1 MKRIS
6 VTLMLLVAVICAM
19 AQEHLLFKG
28 IPIEGSMTTFCQKLE
43 DKGFVS
49 VGSDNDVMMFRGDFT
64 GREANVNV
72 IATDKG
78 KNVFSV
84 VVFFEPSGE
93 WNTLVNTYNY
103 YKNLYTRK
111 YGDPEHSEE
120 SNPAYSNTNTSLMLE
135 VFQGTVVYESMWN
148 VTGGDILLSIE
159 KYTAA
164 AYEHKGIVI
173 ITYRDSQNN
182 EAKIKNDLDEI

>member
-1 MKRIS
+1 M
-6 VTLMLLVAVICAM
+6 VLVAVICAM
-19 AQEHLLFKG
+19 AQEHLSFKG
-28 IPIEGSMTTFCQKLE
+28 IPIEGSMTTFCQRLE

-49 VGSDNDVMMFRGDFT
+49 VGSDNDVMTFRGDFT

-72 IATDKG
+72 IATNKG

-111 YGDPEHSEE
+111 YGKPEHSEE
-120 SNPAYSNTNTSLMLE
+120 SNPAYSNTNTSLMME
-135 VFQGTVVYESMWN
+135 VYQGTVIYESMWN

-159 KYTAA
+159 KDTAA
-164 AYEHKGIVI
+164 ASYEHKGIVI